1 MIIYGSEVSK
11 RFKEEMKNEVSS
23 LNRAP
28 SLCVILVGDNPASL
42 SYIRGKEKACN
53 EIGIKFTLLKADEN
67 ISEEDLVKMVRDV
80 NDDESIDGLIVQ
92 MPLPKH
98 INTNRIMEMIDP
110 SKDVDGLN
118 PLNIG
123 RMILKEECF
132 VPCTPLGVMALI
144 KETGVDISGKRAV
157 VMGRSA
163 LVGIPLAHLLMKENA
178 TVTIVHSKTEN
189 IKEITSQADI
199 LVAAIGQ
206 SEFVKSDYVKE
217 GAIVIDVGINRIDGK
232 LKGDVAFDEVE
243 AKTSY
248 ITPVPKGVGPMTV
261 TMLLENTIKAYK
273 LKHD

>member
-67 ISEEDLVKMVRDV
+67 ISEENLVKMVKDV
-80 NDDESIDGLIVQ
+80 NDDESTDGLIVQ

-123 RMILKEECF
+123 RMVLKEECF

-144 KETGVDISGKRAV
+144 KETGVNIIGKRAV

-206 SEFVKSDYVKE
+206 SEFVKADYVRE

-243 AKTSY
+243 AKASY